1 MKQTH
6 LKMKQTHL
14 ATRVKDFRTQKG
26 MSQEVLAEE
35 SGLSHRTVQR
45 IENGESNPT
54 GDTIR
59 RISNALNINP
69 DELIDWTIKEDK
81 GYLIFLNV
89 SALSFIFFPLLGIL
103 VPFIMWT
110 SKKDKLK
117 NVNNIGRALINFEI
131 NWTFMLALIPVSLLL
146 LTKMGALKNLTFST
160 IIIIAIVMYF
170 LNIVLITYNT
180 IRINN
185 NKDVVYYAL
194 IKFLR

>member
-1 MKQTH
+1 MKQN
-6 LKMKQTHL
+6 HL
-14 ATRVKDFRTQKG
+14 ATRVKEFRTQKG
-26 MSQEVLAEE
+26 MSQEILAEE
-35 SGLSHRTVQR
+35 SGLSQRTVQR

-117 NVNNIGRALINFEI
+117 NVNNIGRELINFEI
-131 NWTFMLALIPVSLLL
+131 NWTLMLAFIPVSLLL
-146 LTKMGALKNLTFST
+146 LTKMGALENLTFST
-160 IIIIAIVMYF
+160 IIIIAIMMYF

-180 IRINN
+180 FRISNE
-185 NKDVVYYAL
+185 KDVVYYAL

>member
-1 MKQTH
+1 MKQN
-6 LKMKQTHL
+6 HL
-14 ATRVKDFRTQKG
+14 ATRVKEFRTQKG

-35 SGLSHRTVQR
+35 SGLSQRTVQR

-81 GYLIFLNV
+81 GYLIFLNI

-110 SKKDKLK
+110 SKRDKLK
-117 NVNNIGRALINFEI
+117 NVNTIGRALINFEI

-146 LTKMGALKNLTFST
+146 LTKMGALENLTFST
-160 IIIIAIVMYF
+160 IIIIAIIMYS

-180 IRINN
+180 FRINN